1 MFHVSCSMKMFCPN
15 HHKEPLQQMLFHN
28 VEVDYCPEC
37 LGIWFDR
44 DELRLAKDDKDAQL
58 EWLDFDIWRDK
69 SKFDMRR
76 IDKRCPVCRMAM
88 VEVGYDHSKVKIDF
102 CKHCQGIWLD
112 RGEFKQII
120 IYLIR
125 KYDYE
130 ILHHYAKNTVLQ
142 LWEVFTGPEKFRG
155 ELEDFLMLLKLFNYK
170 FITQYPLLNAWIE
183 NSQK

>member
-1 MFHVSCSMKMFCPN
+1 MICPN
-15 HHKEPLQQMLFHN
+15 NHKEEMQKVLFHN
-28 VEVDYCPEC
+28 VEANYCPEC

-44 DELRLAKDDKDAQL
+44 DELKWAKDDKDNQL
-58 EWLDFDIWRDK
+58 NWLDFDIWRDRG
-69 SKFDMRR
+69 KFKVSR
-76 IDKRCPVCRMAM
+76 IDKRCPVCRIPF
-88 VEVGYDHSKVKIDF
+88 VEVNYDNSKVKIDF

-130 ILHHYAKNTVLQ
+130 ILHNYTKSLILQ
-142 LWEVFTGPEKFRG
+142 LWEVFAGPEKFRE
-155 ELEDFLMLLKLFNYK
+155 ELEDFFMILKLFNYK
-170 FITQYPLLNAWIE
+170 FVVQHPYLNILIE